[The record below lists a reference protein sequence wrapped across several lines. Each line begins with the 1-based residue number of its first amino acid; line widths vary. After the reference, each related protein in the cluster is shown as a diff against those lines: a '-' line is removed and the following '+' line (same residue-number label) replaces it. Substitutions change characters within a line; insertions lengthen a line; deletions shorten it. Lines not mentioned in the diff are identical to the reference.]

1 MICFTRI
8 PLKDF
13 IKKHNPQEP
22 KKETIENFEK
32 EINNLLENAP
42 KQDDEEFQKNEINK
56 FLKNTYGY
64 DCNTYKKV
72 DSAIYVDGE
81 VRVLIE
87 VKALNNRNEFPKN
100 RENPISKAFCQM
112 VLYFLEEIEKEKNN
126 SLKHTI
132 ICNAHEFFLF
142 DCKDLLFLKE
152 DKRIKDFYKKCAKKE
167 GTDSSKPKF
176 YKDLEQYL
184 QEDFQ
189 GELRYTHFNLSNYDP
204 KELPLIYQ
212 VLSQEVLLKQ
222 RKTLDANTLNKD
234 FYEELLYILGLEE
247 QNDKGKILIKPS
259 RTQNSLSAAL
269 KKKYENL
276 DDEEVM
282 ALLIAWNNRI
292 LFLRLLESLLISFKH
307 FEKPFLTTENFK
319 DFNALNTLFFEVLAK
334 KNSERSLNKEDKIL
348 EKIPYLNSSL
358 FDQTPLELKGHEIRL
373 LENKKLELYQNSVLK
388 KHENYQ
394 EKKELPLLKY
404 LFEFLRLYKFTTTPK
419 DIKDNTDTSESRLI
433 NPSVLGLVFEKL
445 NGYKEG
451 SFYTPS
457 FITSYMCKESITPIV
472 LDKFNA
478 IYQWDCENLKA
489 LREKIDRN
497 FSNEKAKEYL
507 NTLLTLRICDPAVG
521 SGHFLVSAL
530 NEMVLI
536 AYELGLIASLYRH
549 ELRLENDEIIIHH
562 AQTGEIFNY
571 KKPHSE
577 NDPHHQIQKE
587 LFELKKDIIENCLFG
602 VDINPNSCEITKLR
616 LWIELLKYSYYI
628 FEKGKNTN
636 NLETL
641 PNIDINIKCANSL
654 VSRFA
659 LKDKALLKTEK
670 NKNLEYYIAEYK
682 ELVKIYK
689 DPKILESLTRPIK
702 DSNAVRKYAKERLY
716 QELAQNPNKDFKK
729 ALNDR
734 IEKIKEAF
742 KLTLEPPQKELKFKK
757 FLKEHL
763 ELYGKS
769 ILEEAND
776 NGLEL
781 EALALEKKMAHE
793 GLFHDYTPYPKL
805 DKTDKVVGLEH
816 FNRYVLTSYKDLQ
829 DENERYANALEWR
842 FEFPEVL
849 NDEGDFLGFDC
860 IIGNPPYIRQ
870 EHIKDLKP
878 LLQKQYQDFYN
889 STADIYTYFF
899 ALAYHLLKEKGFN
912 AFITSNKYARA
923 KYGAK
928 LRELLLKKTTLVSY
942 MELNALKV
950 FESAAVDTSIMS
962 FIKQTPPKESD
973 FEYYE
978 PTPNDK
984 DDLKSTP
991 HLPMKQNAL
1000 STESFI
1006 FANATLLDLRDKI
1019 ESVGTPLK
1027 DWDIQI
1033 NYGIKTGAN
1042 EAFIIPT
1049 EKREEILKNCDDA
1062 QKDERGMSERERT
1075 KELIKPILR
1084 GKDIKRYSYEWADL
1098 WVIIAKFGS
1107 HEFLE
1112 VEYPTIYNHLLQY
1125 KDQLEQ
1131 RGQCRYSRGPQNS
1144 NKPYPGQHH
1153 WLELDNNPKDSYLQD
1168 FEKEKI
1174 VYGEIVQ
1181 EPRFYLDNGECE
1193 LGVFYAEATSFIL
1206 TGEHLR
1212 YLLGMLHS
1220 KLITFAFKTF
1230 YAGGG
1235 LGESGYRYKKAFI
1248 ERLPIPQ
1255 ITEKNQE
1262 LADKITDGAKQI
1274 LALKA
1279 KDPKANTQGL
1289 EKEIDALVYQL
1300 YHLTDEEIKTI
1311 ENGQ

>member
-1 MICFTRI
+1 MDYKKLDLPNTNYPNQEQLKDFETAFDAFLETNPQENENHQNDAFNDLLKGVFKYKVKPTKRIDSAILNDNDKVEVIIEFKALKNPNEFIKKGDLNVKALHESLFYYLIERENGNNNLKRLILATIKELYIIDANEFEVFNKDKEIKKAFEDCHDKKGNDPRTKAFYDACQKRLNELDRSLKYHHI
-8 PLKDF
+8 PLK
-13 IKKHNPQEP
+13 
-22 KKETIENFEK
+22 KE
-32 EINNLLENAP
+32 NLA
-42 KQDDEEFQKNEINK
+42 
-56 FLKNTYGY
+56 
-64 DCNTYKKV
+64 
-72 DSAIYVDGE
+72 
-81 VRVLIE
+81 
-87 VKALNNRNEFPKN
+87 
-100 RENPISKAFCQM
+100 
-112 VLYFLEEIEKEKNN
+112 
-126 SLKHTI
+126 
-132 ICNAHEFFLF
+132 
-142 DCKDLLFLKE
+142 
-152 DKRIKDFYKKCAKKE
+152 
-167 GTDSSKPKF
+167 
-176 YKDLEQYL
+176 
-184 QEDFQ
+184 
-189 GELRYTHFNLSNYDP
+189 
-204 KELPLIYQ
+204 LIYQ
-212 VLSQEVLLKQ
+212 ALSPNFLLKIP
-222 RKTLDANTLNKD
+222 KYSDANTLNKD

-247 QNDKGKILIKPS
+247 QNDKGKTLIKPS
-259 RTQNSLSAAL
+259 RTENSLSDAL
-269 KKKYENL
+269 KKRYKDL
-276 DDEEVM
+276 DDEEAM

-292 LFLRLLESLLISFKH
+292 LFLRLLESLLISFNH

-319 DFNALNTLFFEVLAK
+319 DFKDLNTLFFEVLAK
-334 KNSERSLNKEDKIL
+334 KNSDRSQDTTKKNKIL
-348 EKIPYLNSSL
+348 GKIPYLNSSL
-358 FDQTPLELKGHEIRL
+358 FDQTPLELKGYKIRSLDNEPLEIYP
-373 LENKKLELYQNSVLK
+373 KSVLK
-388 KHENYQ
+388 KHEEYQ
-394 EKKELPLLKY
+394 EQKDLPLLKY
-404 LFEFLRLYKFTTTPK
+404 LFEFLRVYDFTTTPK
-419 DIKDNTDTSESRLI
+419 DIKDNQNKSESRLI

-457 FITSYMCKESITPIV
+457 FITSYMCKESIESIV
-472 LDKFNA
+472 LDKFNQTYN
-478 IYQWDCENLKA
+478 IECEKLKE
-489 LREKIDRN
+489 LKNYFKDNYSYKEGKR
-497 FSNEKAKEYL
+497 KEYL

-549 ELRLENDEIIIHH
+549 ELKLENDEIIIH
-562 AQTGEIFNY
+562 TPEDKVFKYTI
-571 KKPHSE
+571 PHSE

-636 NLETL
+636 ALETL

-654 VSRFA
+654 ISRFA

-670 NKNLEYYIAEYK
+670 NQNLKYSIAEYK

-689 DPKILESLTRPIK
+689 DPKILETLTHPIK
-702 DSNAVRKYAKERLY
+702 DSDAVGKYAKERLY

-742 KLTLEPPQKELKFKK
+742 KLTLDPPPKELKFKK

-781 EALALEKKMAHE
+781 EALALEKKMAN
-793 GLFHDYTPYPKL
+793 LFFDYRPYPKL
-805 DKTDKVVGLEH
+805 DKSDKVVGLEH

-829 DENERYANALEWR
+829 DENERYANAFEWR

-849 NDEGDFLGFDC
+849 DDEGDFLGFDC

-878 LLQKQYQDFYN
+878 LLEKQYQDFYN

-899 ALAYHLLKEKGFN
+899 ALSYHLLKEKGFS

-923 KYGAK
+923 KYGTK
-928 LRELLLKKTTLVSY
+928 LREWLLKKTTIVSY

-950 FESAAVDTSIMS
+950 FESAAVDTSIMN

-973 FEYYE
+973 FKYYE

-991 HLPMKQNAL
+991 YLLMKQNAL

-1006 FANATLLDLRDKI
+1006 FANTTLLDLRDKI

-1049 EKREEILKNCDDA
+1049 EKRDAILNACKTQEERKHT
-1062 QKDERGMSERERT
+1062 ER
-1075 KELIKPILR
+1075 LIKPILR
-1084 GKDIKRYSYEWADL
+1084 GKDIKRYSYEWAHL
-1098 WVIIAKFGS
+1098 WVINTHNGYTSNLKSKIPPIDIEKYPAIKAHLDAHWDTIATRCDQGDTPY
-1107 HEFLE
+1107 HLRNCAYLE
-1112 VEYPTIYNHLLQY
+1112 
-1125 KDQLEQ
+1125 
-1131 RGQCRYSRGPQNS
+1131 
-1144 NKPYPGQHH
+1144 
-1153 WLELDNNPKDSYLQD
+1153 D

-1255 ITEKNQE
+1255 ITHKNQE

-1274 LALKA
+1274 LALKE
-1279 KDPKANTQGL
+1279 KDPKANTQKL

-1300 YHLTDEEIKTI
+1300 YHLTDEEIKII
-1311 ENGQ
+1311 EDGQ

>member
-1 MICFTRI
+1 MDYKKLDLPNTNYPSKEQLKAFETAFNAFLETNPQENENHHNDAFNDLLKGVFKYKVKPTKRIDSAILNDNNEVEVIIEFKALKNPNEFIKKGDLNVKAFHESLLYYLTERKEGNNNLKHLILATIKELYIIDANEFEVFNKDKEIEKAFKNCHDRKGNDTHTEAFYDACQKRLNELDRSLKYHHI
-8 PLKDF
+8 PLK
-13 IKKHNPQEP
+13 
-22 KKETIENFEK
+22 KE
-32 EINNLLENAP
+32 NLA
-42 KQDDEEFQKNEINK
+42 
-56 FLKNTYGY
+56 
-64 DCNTYKKV
+64 
-72 DSAIYVDGE
+72 
-81 VRVLIE
+81 
-87 VKALNNRNEFPKN
+87 
-100 RENPISKAFCQM
+100 
-112 VLYFLEEIEKEKNN
+112 
-126 SLKHTI
+126 
-132 ICNAHEFFLF
+132 
-142 DCKDLLFLKE
+142 
-152 DKRIKDFYKKCAKKE
+152 
-167 GTDSSKPKF
+167 
-176 YKDLEQYL
+176 
-184 QEDFQ
+184 
-189 GELRYTHFNLSNYDP
+189 
-204 KELPLIYQ
+204 LIYQ
-212 VLSQEVLLKQ
+212 ALSPNFLLKIP
-222 RKTLDANTLNKD
+222 KYSDANTLNKD

-247 QNDKGKILIKPS
+247 QNEKGKTLIKPS
-259 RTQNSLSAAL
+259 RTQNSLSDAL
-269 KKKYENL
+269 KGSYNNL
-276 DDEEVM
+276 DDKEVM

-307 FEKPFLTTENFK
+307 FEKPFLTTENFEN
-319 DFNALNTLFFEVLAK
+319 FNALNTLFFEVLAK
-334 KNSERSLNKEDKIL
+334 KNNERLPEIKENKIL

-358 FDQTPLELKGHEIRL
+358 FDQTPLELKGYEIKL
-373 LENKKLELYQNSVLK
+373 LDNKKLEIYKNSVLK
-388 KHENYQ
+388 KDNPKQ
-394 EKKELPLLKY
+394 EPLPLLKY
-404 LFEFLRLYKFTTTPK
+404 LFEFLCVYDFTTTPK
-419 DIKDNTDTSESRLI
+419 DIKDNTNTSESRLI

-472 LDKFNA
+472 LDKFNQTYN
-478 IYQWDCENLKA
+478 IECENLTELKNY
-489 LREKIDRN
+489 LQNSYKEGKR
-497 FSNEKAKEYL
+497 KEYL
-507 NTLLTLRICDPAVG
+507 QLLLTLRVCDPAVG

-530 NEMVLI
+530 NEMVWI
-536 AYELGLIASLYRH
+536 AYKLGLIASLYRH
-549 ELRLENDEIIIHH
+549 ELRLENDEIIIH
-562 AQTGEIFNY
+562 TPENKIFNY
-571 KKPHSE
+571 TIPIRE
-577 NDPHHQIQKE
+577 NDPHHHIQKE
-587 LFELKKDIIENCLFG
+587 LFELKKSIIENCLFG

-636 NLETL
+636 ALETL

-654 VSRFA
+654 ISRFA

-689 DPKILESLTRPIK
+689 DPKILESLTHPIK

-849 NDEGDFLGFDC
+849 DDEGDFSGFDC

-899 ALAYHLLKEKGFN
+899 ALSYHLLKEKGFS

-928 LRELLLKKTTLVSY
+928 LRELLLKKTTIVSY

-950 FESAAVDTSIMS
+950 FESAAVDTSIMN

-973 FEYYE
+973 FKYYE

-984 DDLKSTP
+984 DDLKSAP
-991 HLPMKQNAL
+991 RLPMRQNAL

-1006 FANATLLDLRDKI
+1006 FADTTLLDLRDKI
-1019 ESVGTPLK
+1019 ESIGTPLK

-1033 NYGIKTGAN
+1033 NYGIKTGTN

-1049 EKREEILKNCDDA
+1049 EKRDAILNACKT
-1062 QKDERGMSERERT
+1062 QEERERT
-1075 KELIKPILR
+1075 EALIKPILR
-1084 GKDIKRYSYEWADL
+1084 GKDIKRYSYEWAGE
-1098 WVIIAKFGS
+1098 WVIFIPWHFPNTDNPKNMEENEQDFS
-1107 HEFLE
+1107 IH
-1112 VEYPTIYNHLLQY
+1112 YPIIYAHLLSH
-1125 KDQLEQ
+1125 KDKLLKRNKDETGKRYEWYCLQ
-1131 RGQCRYSRGPQNS
+1131 R
-1144 NKPYPGQHH
+1144 
-1153 WLELDNNPKDSYLQD
+1153 WAASYLQD

-1181 EPRFYLDNGECE
+1181 EPRFYLDNGECGLE
-1193 LGVFYAEATSFIL
+1193 GFYAEATSFIL

-1248 ERLPIPQ
+1248 ERLPIPK
-1255 ITEKNQE
+1255 ITPQNQE

-1274 LALKA
+1274 LALKE
-1279 KDPKANTQGL
+1279 KDPKVNTQRL
-1289 EKEIDALVYQL
+1289 EKEIDALVYRL
-1300 YHLTDEEIKTI
+1300 YHLTDEEIKII
-1311 ENGQ
+1311 EEGQ

>member
-1 MICFTRI
+1 MIRFAHI
-8 PLKDF
+8 SLKDF
-13 IKKHNPQEP
+13 IKKHNPQTP
-22 KKETIENFEK
+22 TTETIENFEK
-32 EINNLLENAP
+32 EINSLLENA
-42 KQDDEEFQKNEINK
+42 KRRDGEEFQKNEINS

-64 DCNTYKKV
+64 KCNTYEKV
-72 DSAIYVDGE
+72 DSVIYVDKE

-87 VKALNNRNEFPKN
+87 AKALNNKTEFPKN
-100 RENPISKAFCQM
+100 RENPLSKAFCQM
-112 VLYFLEEIEKEKNN
+112 VFYFLKEIENNN
-126 SLKHTI
+126 SLKHAI

-142 DCKDLLFLKE
+142 DCKDLLFLKD
-152 DKRIKDFYKKCAKKE
+152 DKRIKQLHKNCASKE

-176 YKDLEQYL
+176 YKDLEQFL

-189 GELRYTHFNLSNYDP
+189 GELRYTYFNLNDDF

-212 VLSQEVLLKQ
+212 VLSHEVLLKQ
-222 RKTLDANTLNKD
+222 KKTLDANTLNKD

-259 RTQNSLSAAL
+259 RTQNSLSGAL
-269 KKKYENL
+269 KEKYKNL

-292 LFLRLLESLLISFKH
+292 LFLRLLESLLFSFKR
-307 FEKPFLTTENFK
+307 FTFLTTENFK

-334 KNSERSLNKEDKIL
+334 KNSERLSEIKEDKIL

-358 FDQTPLELKGHEIRL
+358 FDKTPLESKGYEIKL
-373 LENKKLELYQNSVLK
+373 LDNKKLEIYKNSVLK

-394 EKKELPLLKY
+394 EEKDWTLLEY
-404 LFEFLRLYKFTTTPK
+404 LFAFLRVYDFTTTPK
-419 DIKDNTDTSESRLI
+419 DIKDNQNKRESRLI

-507 NTLLTLRICDPAVG
+507 QLLLTLRICDPAVG

-530 NEMVLI
+530 NEMVWV

-549 ELRLENDEIIIHH
+549 ELRLENDEIIIHTP
-562 AQTGEIFNY
+562 TGEVFNY

-628 FEKGKNTN
+628 FEEGKNTN

-654 VSRFA
+654 ISRFNLNDD
-659 LKDKALLKTEK
+659 LKKIPNIKQK
-670 NKNLEYYIAEYK
+670 IQEYK
-682 ELVKIYK
+682 DLVAQYK
-689 DPKILESLTRPIK
+689 DPNPLYPLNKQDLINKIQDLKNTFSLTLKDPKTKAELEKAIEKHIK
-702 DSNAVRKYAKERLY
+702 DYNYFALDDKSLLDGLNYFIPSLFGTPKLSPKE
-716 QELAQNPNKDFKK
+716 E
-729 ALNDR
+729 
-734 IEKIKEAF
+734 EEAF
-742 KLTLEPPQKELKFKK
+742 AS
-757 FLKEHL
+757 
-763 ELYGKS
+763 YGR
-769 ILEEAND
+769 IR
-776 NGLEL
+776 
-781 EALALEKKMAHE
+781 ALRK
-793 GLFHDYTPYPKL
+793 KL
-805 DKTDKVVGLEH
+805 DDALSGGE
-816 FNRYVLTSYKDLQ
+816 YQ
-829 DENERYANALEWR
+829 NAFEWR

-849 NDEGDFLGFDC
+849 DDEGDFLGFDC

-878 LLQKQYQDFYN
+878 LLEKQYQDFYN
-889 STADIYTYFF
+889 SSSDIYTYFF
-899 ALAYHLLKEKGFN
+899 ALAFHLLKEKGFS

-928 LRELLLKKTTLVSY
+928 LRELLLKKTTLASY

-950 FESAAVDTSIMS
+950 FESAAVDTSIIH
-962 FIKQTPPKESD
+962 FIKQAPPKESD

-991 HLPMKQNAL
+991 HLLMKQNAL

-1019 ESVGTPLK
+1019 ESIGTPLK
-1027 DWDIQI
+1027 DWGIQI
-1033 NYGIKTGAN
+1033 YRGILTGCN
-1042 EAFIIPT
+1042 EAFIIST
-1049 EKREEILKNCDDA
+1049 EKRDEILKNCDDT
-1062 QKDERGMSERERT
+1062 QKDEKGMSERERT
-1075 KELIKPILR
+1075 IELIKPILR
-1084 GKDIKRYSYEWADL
+1084 GKDIKRYSYEWAHL
-1098 WVIIAKFGS
+1098 WVINTHNGYTSAFKSKIPPIDIAKYPATKAHLDS
-1107 HEFLE
+1107 HWDTIATRCDQGDTPYHLRNCAYLE
-1112 VEYPTIYNHLLQY
+1112 
-1125 KDQLEQ
+1125 
-1131 RGQCRYSRGPQNS
+1131 
-1144 NKPYPGQHH
+1144 
-1153 WLELDNNPKDSYLQD
+1153 D

-1174 VYGEIVQ
+1174 VYPETSQGAYFIYENSGIFLEKTAFMIVSDA
-1181 EPRFYLDNGECE
+1181 YNLK
-1193 LGVFYAEATSFIL
+1193 LL
-1206 TGEHLR
+1206 TA
-1212 YLLGMLHS
+1212 LLNS
-1220 KLITFAFKTF
+1220 KTITFYFKNF
-1230 YAGGG
+1230 CGGCI
-1235 LGESGYRYKKAFI
+1235 LGKSGYQYNKHALEKI
-1248 ERLPIPQ
+1248 PIPK

-1262 LADKITDGAKQI
+1262 LAHKITDCAKQI
-1274 LALKA
+1274 LALKE

-1311 ENGQ
+1311 EDGQ

>member
-32 EINNLLENAP
+32 EINSLLENAP
-42 KQDDEEFQKNEINK
+42 RQDDEEFQKNEINK
-56 FLKNTYGY
+56 FLKNAYGY
-64 DCNTYKKV
+64 KCNTRKKV

-87 VKALNNRNEFPKN
+87 VKALNNKTEFPKN
-100 RENPISKAFCQM
+100 RENPLSKAFCQM
-112 VLYFLEEIEKEKNN
+112 VLYFLEEIEENN
-126 SLKHTI
+126 SLKHAI
-132 ICNAHEFFLF
+132 ICNVHEFFLF
-142 DCKDLLFLKE
+142 DCRDFCALFQNN
-152 DKRIKDFYKKCAKKE
+152 KRITDFYKYCAKKE
-167 GTDSSKPKF
+167 GTDPSTKRF
-176 YKDLEQYL
+176 YSDLEEYL
-184 QEDFQ
+184 KTDFK
-189 GELRYTHFNLSNYDP
+189 GELRYTHFNLSDGF

-212 VLSQEVLLKQ
+212 VLSHEVLLKQ

-247 QNDKGKILIKPS
+247 QNEKGKILIKPS

-269 KKKYENL
+269 KASYKDL

-307 FEKPFLTTENFK
+307 FGDRFLTTDNFKDCFLTIENFK

-334 KNSERSLNKEDKIL
+334 KNSERSQATTKENKIL

-358 FDQTPLELKGHEIRL
+358 FDKTPLELKGYEIKL
-373 LENKKLELYQNSVLK
+373 LDNKKLEIYKNSVLK
-388 KHENYQ
+388 KDNPKQ
-394 EKKELPLLKY
+394 EPLPLLEY
-404 LFEFLRLYKFTTTPK
+404 LFEFLRLYDFTTTPK
-419 DIKDNTDTSESRLI
+419 DIKDNQNTSESRLI

-478 IYQWDCENLKA
+478 TYQWDCKDLEALKG
-489 LREKIDRN
+489 KIDRN

-536 AYELGLIASLYRH
+536 AYKLGLIASLYRH
-549 ELRLENDEIIIHH
+549 ELRLENDEIIIH
-562 AQTGEIFNY
+562 TPEDKIFNY
-571 KKPHSE
+571 TIPHSE

-587 LFELKKDIIENCLFG
+587 LFELKKSIIENCLFG

-636 NLETL
+636 ALETL

-654 VSRFA
+654 ISRFNLNDD
-659 LKDKALLKTEK
+659 LKKIPNIKQK
-670 NKNLEYYIAEYK
+670 IQEYK
-682 ELVKIYK
+682 DLVAQYK
-689 DPKILESLTRPIK
+689 DPNPLYPLNKQDLINKIQDLKNTFSLTLK
-702 DSNAVRKYAKERLY
+702 DPKTKA
-716 QELAQNPNKDFKK
+716 ELEK
-729 ALNDR
+729 A
-734 IEKIKEAF
+734 IEKHIKKYNFFALDDKSLLDGLNYFIPSLFGTLKLSPKEEEEAF
-742 KLTLEPPQKELKFKK
+742 AS
-757 FLKEHL
+757 
-763 ELYGKS
+763 YGR
-769 ILEEAND
+769 IR
-776 NGLEL
+776 
-781 EALALEKKMAHE
+781 ALRK
-793 GLFHDYTPYPKL
+793 KL
-805 DKTDKVVGLEH
+805 DDALSGREYH
-816 FNRYVLTSYKDLQ
+816 
-829 DENERYANALEWR
+829 NAFEWR

-849 NDEGDFLGFDC
+849 DDEGDFLGFDC

-870 EHIKDLKP
+870 EHIKDIKP
-878 LLQKQYQDFYN
+878 LLQKQYHDFYN
-889 STADIYTYFF
+889 SSSDIYTYFF
-899 ALAYHLLKEKGFN
+899 ALSFHLLKEKGFN

-928 LRELLLKKTTLVSY
+928 LREWLLKKTTIVSY

-950 FESAAVDTSIMS
+950 FESAAVDTSIMN
-962 FIKQTPPKESD
+962 FIKQAPPKENS
-973 FEYYE
+973 FNYYE

-991 HLPMKQNAL
+991 YLSMKQNAL

-1027 DWDIQI
+1027 DWGIQI

-1042 EAFIIPT
+1042 EAFIITT
-1049 EKREEILKNCDDA
+1049 EKRDEILNACKT
-1062 QKDERGMSERERT
+1062 QEERKRT
-1075 KELIKPILR
+1075 EALIKPILR

-1098 WVIIAKFGS
+1098 WVINTHNGYTSNLKSKIPPIDIAKYPATKAHLDAYWDTIATRCDQGDTPY
-1107 HEFLE
+1107 HLRNCAYLE
-1112 VEYPTIYNHLLQY
+1112 
-1125 KDQLEQ
+1125 
-1131 RGQCRYSRGPQNS
+1131 
-1144 NKPYPGQHH
+1144 
-1153 WLELDNNPKDSYLQD
+1153 D

-1181 EPRFYLDNGECE
+1181 EPRFYLDNGECK
-1193 LGVFYAEATSFIL
+1193 LGYFYAEATSFIL

-1248 ERLPIPQ
+1248 ERLPIPK
-1255 ITEKNQE
+1255 ITPQNQE
-1262 LADKITDGAKQI
+1262 LADKIIVLVDKILQAKE
-1274 LALKA
+1274 
-1279 KDPKANTQGL
+1279 KDPKANTQQL

-1300 YHLTDEEIKTI
+1300 YHLTDEEIKII

>member
-1 MICFTRI
+1 MDYKKLDLPNTNYPNKEQLKAFETAFNAFLETNQQENENHHNDAFNDLLKSVFKYKVKPTKRIDSTILNENNEVEVIIEFKALKNPNEFIKKGDLNVKALHESLLYYLIERKEGNNNLKHLILATIKELYIIDADEFEVFNKDKEIKNAFKNCHDKKGNDTRTEAFYDVCQKHLNELDRSLKYHHI
-8 PLKDF
+8 PLK
-13 IKKHNPQEP
+13 
-22 KKETIENFEK
+22 KE
-32 EINNLLENAP
+32 NLA
-42 KQDDEEFQKNEINK
+42 
-56 FLKNTYGY
+56 
-64 DCNTYKKV
+64 
-72 DSAIYVDGE
+72 
-81 VRVLIE
+81 
-87 VKALNNRNEFPKN
+87 
-100 RENPISKAFCQM
+100 
-112 VLYFLEEIEKEKNN
+112 
-126 SLKHTI
+126 
-132 ICNAHEFFLF
+132 
-142 DCKDLLFLKE
+142 
-152 DKRIKDFYKKCAKKE
+152 
-167 GTDSSKPKF
+167 
-176 YKDLEQYL
+176 
-184 QEDFQ
+184 
-189 GELRYTHFNLSNYDP
+189 
-204 KELPLIYQ
+204 LIYQ
-212 VLSQEVLLKQ
+212 ALSPNFLLKIP
-222 RKTLDANTLNKD
+222 KYSDANTLNKD

-247 QNDKGKILIKPS
+247 QNEKGKILIKPS
-259 RTQNSLSAAL
+259 HTKNSLSAAL
-269 KKKYENL
+269 KASYKDL

-334 KNSERSLNKEDKIL
+334 KNSERLPEIKENKIL

-358 FDQTPLELKGHEIRL
+358 FDKTPLESKGHEIKL
-373 LENKKLELYQNSVLK
+373 LDNKKLEIYKNSVLK
-388 KHENYQ
+388 KDNPKQ
-394 EKKELPLLKY
+394 EPLPLLEYFFK
-404 LFEFLRLYKFTTTPK
+404 FLRLYKFTTTPK

-472 LDKFNA
+472 RDKFNA
-478 IYQWDCENLKA
+478 IYQWDCKDLESLKGK
-489 LREKIDRN
+489 LDRN

-507 NTLLTLRICDPAVG
+507 QLLLTLRVCDPAVG

-549 ELRLENDEIIIHH
+549 ELRLENDEIIIH
-562 AQTGEIFNY
+562 TPENKVFNY
-571 KKPHSE
+571 TIPHSE

-587 LFELKKDIIENCLFG
+587 LFELKKSIIENCLFG

-628 FEKGKNTN
+628 FEEGKNTN

-641 PNIDINIKCANSL
+641 PNIDINIKCGNSL
-654 VSRFA
+654 ISRFA

-689 DPKILESLTRPIK
+689 DPKILESLTHPIK

-734 IEKIKEAF
+734 IEKIKETF

-763 ELYGKS
+763 ELYGRS

-781 EALALEKKMAHE
+781 EALALEKQVAN
-793 GLFHDYTPYPKL
+793 LFFDYRPYPKL
-805 DKTDKVVGLEH
+805 DKSDKVVGLEH

-849 NDEGDFLGFDC
+849 DDEGDFLGFDC

-870 EHIKDLKP
+870 EQIKDLKP
-878 LLQKQYQDFYN
+878 LLQKQYKDFYN

-899 ALAYHLLKEKGFN
+899 ALSYHLLKEKGFS

-928 LRELLLKKTTLVSY
+928 LREWLLKKTTIVSY

-950 FESAAVDTSIMS
+950 FESAAVDTSIMN
-962 FIKQTPPKESD
+962 FIKQTPPKESG
-973 FEYYE
+973 FKYYE

-1049 EKREEILKNCDDA
+1049 EKRDAILNACKTQEERK
-1062 QKDERGMSERERT
+1062 RT
-1075 KELIKPILR
+1075 ETLIKPILR

-1098 WVIIAKFGS
+1098 WVINTHNGYTSAQKSKIPPIDIAK
-1107 HEFLE
+1107 
-1112 VEYPTIYNHLLQY
+1112 YPATKVHL
-1125 KDQLEQ
+1125 
-1131 RGQCRYSRGPQNS
+1131 
-1144 NKPYPGQHH
+1144 
-1153 WLELDNNPKDSYLQD
+1153 DSYYDTIATRCDQGDTPYHLRNCAYLED

-1174 VYGEIVQ
+1174 VYPCIMAK
-1181 EPRFYLDNGECE
+1181 EPCFVYEEKG
-1193 LGVFYAEATSFIL
+1193 FYAPAPANIITGDKIEIKYL
-1206 TGEHLR
+1206 TA
-1212 YLLGMLHS
+1212 LLNS
-1220 KLITFAFKTF
+1220 KCIYFAMRKF
-1230 YAGGG
+1230 YMGGG
-1235 LGESGYRYKKAFI
+1235 IEGELKTNNLEKI
-1248 ERLPIPQ
+1248 PIPQ

-1274 LALKA
+1274 LALKE

-1289 EKEIDALVYQL
+1289 EKEIDALVYRL
-1300 YHLTDEEIKTI
+1300 YHLTDEEIKII
-1311 ENGQ
+1311 EDGQ

>member
-1 MICFTRI
+1 MMSFTRI
-8 PLKDF
+8 LLKDF
-13 IKKHNPQEP
+13 IKKYNPP
-22 KKETIENFEK
+22 TPTKETIENFEK
-32 EINNLLENAP
+32 EINSLLENAP
-42 KQDDEEFQKNEINK
+42 RQDDEEFQKNEINS

-64 DCNTYKKV
+64 RCNTNKKV
-72 DSAIYVDGE
+72 DSAIYVDKE
-81 VRVLIE
+81 AWVLIE
-87 VKALNNRNEFPKN
+87 VKALNNRDEFPKD
-100 RENPISKAFCQM
+100 RENPLSKAFCQM
-112 VLYFLEEIEKEKNN
+112 VLYFLKEIENNN
-126 SLKHTI
+126 SLKHAI

-142 DCKDLLFLKE
+142 DCKDLLNLFQNDKE
-152 DKRIKDFYKKCAKKE
+152 IKKLHKNCASKE
-167 GTDSSKPKF
+167 GTDPSTKRF
-176 YKDLEQYL
+176 YSDLEEYL
-184 QEDFQ
+184 KKDFE
-189 GELRYTHFNLSNYDP
+189 GEELRYTHFNLSSYDP

-212 VLSQEVLLKQ
+212 VLSHEVLLKQ
-222 RKTLDANTLNKD
+222 NKTLDANTLNKD

-247 QNDKGKILIKPS
+247 QNDKGKILIKQS
-259 RTQNSLSAAL
+259 RTKNSLSDAL
-269 KKKYENL
+269 KKEYNKL

-292 LFLRLLESLLISFKH
+292 LFLRLLESLLISFNH

-334 KNSERSLNKEDKIL
+334 KNSERLPAIKEDKIL
-348 EKIPYLNSSL
+348 GKIPYLNSSL
-358 FDQTPLELKGHEIRL
+358 FDQTPLELKGYEIKL
-373 LENKKLELYQNSVLK
+373 LDNKKLEIYKNSVLK

-394 EKKELPLLKY
+394 EEKALPLLEY
-404 LFEFLRLYKFTTTPK
+404 LFEFLHFYKFTTTPE

-478 IYQWDCENLKA
+478 IYEWDCKDLKA
-489 LREKIDRN
+489 LREKIDRD
-497 FSNEKAKEYL
+497 FSDQKAKEYL
-507 NTLLTLRICDPAVG
+507 QLLLTLRICDPAVG

-549 ELRLENDEIIIHH
+549 SLRLENDEIIIQYT
-562 AQTGEIFNY
+562 QTGEIFNY
-571 KKPHSE
+571 KKAHSE

-628 FEKGKNTN
+628 FEEGKNTN
-636 NLETL
+636 ALETL
-641 PNIDINIKCANSL
+641 PNIDINIKCGNSL
-654 VSRFA
+654 IFNFPLNSKLTIGQTPEFSRN
-659 LKDKALLKTEK
+659 LKAEIK
-670 NKNLEYYIAEYK
+670 EYK
-682 ELVKIYK
+682 NSVMFYK
-689 DPKILESLTRPIK
+689 EGLGEKAKILQNIAKLKSLIINYFIEQHQANKHLKETLKAFISEYGDEIFDISTAFGMEMLKIARKNNYRFNPTLTKKQPSPIGIEA
-702 DSNAVRKYAKERLY
+702 NRL
-716 QELAQNPNKDFKK
+716 L
-729 ALNDR
+729 
-734 IEKIKEAF
+734 IKIKECYE
-742 KLTLEPPQKELKFKK
+742 TLENLKN
-757 FLKEHL
+757 
-763 ELYGKS
+763 S
-769 ILEEAND
+769 
-776 NGLEL
+776 
-781 EALALEKKMAHE
+781 
-793 GLFHDYTPYPKL
+793 
-805 DKTDKVVGLEH
+805 KT
-816 FNRYVLTSYKDLQ
+816 
-829 DENERYANALEWR
+829 LEWR

-870 EHIKDLKP
+870 EQIKDIKP
-878 LLQKQYQDFYN
+878 LLEKQYPDFYN

-899 ALAYHLLKEKGFN
+899 ALSYHLLKEKGFN

-928 LRELLLKKTTLVSY
+928 LRGLLLKKTTIVSY

-950 FESAAVDTSIMS
+950 FESATVDTSIIH
-962 FIKQTPPKESD
+962 FIKQAPLKESV
-973 FEYYE
+973 FKYYE

-984 DDLKSTP
+984 NDLKSA
-991 HLPMKQNAL
+991 HSLPMRQNAL

-1006 FANATLLDLRDKI
+1006 FANTTLLDLRDKM

-1027 DWDIQI
+1027 DWGIQI
-1033 NYGIKTGAN
+1033 NYGIKTGTN

-1049 EKREEILKNCDDA
+1049 EKRDEILKNCDDL
-1062 QKDERGMSERERT
+1062 QKDEKGMSERERT

-1084 GKDIKRYSYEWADL
+1084 GKDIKRYSYEWAGE
-1098 WVIIAKFGS
+1098 WIIFIPWHFPNTDSQKSMEENEQDFS
-1107 HEFLE
+1107 IH
-1112 VEYPTIYNHLLQY
+1112 YPIVYAHLLSH
-1125 KDQLEQ
+1125 KDKLLKRNKDETGKRYEWYCLQ
-1131 RGQCRYSRGPQNS
+1131 R
-1144 NKPYPGQHH
+1144 
-1153 WLELDNNPKDSYLQD
+1153 WAASYLQD

-1193 LGVFYAEATSFIL
+1193 LGYFYAEATSFIL

-1248 ERLPIPQ
+1248 ERLPIPK
-1255 ITEKNQE
+1255 ITPQNQE

-1274 LALKA
+1274 LEAKE
-1279 KDPKANTQGL
+1279 KDPKANTQEL